1 MNNMPLYYG
10 LVDAKIRAADKDL
23 PVQYQKILIRKVNG
37 SGNNFVK
44 WVITT
49 IKIRHLK
56 KCFLTFWKNGMKLES
71 VQIIWKILTDVYAG
85 YIFISTAK
93 SLIQLKFKNTFL
105 WNHQKMVYVLTVM
118 RLVLFLVSILIK
130 KNLVLYRF
138 KKEVLFSHLWLCRIN
153 WFFRVWC
160 RLTFSS
166 FFSMPFGYFGLY

>member
-1 MNNMPLYYG
+1 MLTTLLLAHPDLKTLRHLCIMFSTCSELEDFMYWNCNSMNNLFSYCG
-10 LVDAKIRAADKDL
+10 LVNGKIRAADKDL

-93 SLIQLKFKNTFL
+93 SLIQVKFKNTFL

-130 KNLVLYRF
+130 K
-138 KKEVLFSHLWLCRIN
+138 I
-153 WFFRVWC
+153 
-160 RLTFSS
+160 
-166 FFSMPFGYFGLY
+166 